1 MQTMSPAELLQTL
14 LQRASASGP
23 AVAGQN
29 PTTPPPLAA
38 ATPLAQAPAPPPPAP
53 SSGSRF
59 GEILKALAP
68 AIFANVAAVQGGPL
82 AAAGVLKGYSQAQQQ
97 KREQAEQQAALDAAN
112 AKYQDEQNI
121 KAAAVRQAAIERAMK
136 FKQDAIAQLP
146 TYTHPADRA
155 AFIQSREQDAQT
167 AFGIPPGWL
176 SGLPP
181 LDTHAQ
187 DQKHAQDFITQ
198 MIKLHGVKGFND
210 LVANDSIIQNY
221 YGDGRSARAQDI
233 WALSGWDVIDP
244 TTGKPMTLPQADVL
258 PNNTASNALIN
269 IRLRTFQKQQGRPAT
284 DDERSR
290 IILQAEQ
297 DSARARQ
304 SNAAGASGQSLDDV
318 PVLSPHVSDYKI
330 AQQLAYGD
338 LTWSQFTRLFAYQ
351 HASSTEKKA
360 IYNTAMQLNPH
371 FSPAKLDAGFKF
383 ATNPGVRKQLAALD
397 NVTAAANDLLKF
409 SEGASRSRWPT
420 LNKVII
426 RGGLLAGDTKY
437 SNFLGA
443 ATAFAD
449 ELSGALGFGNA
460 TDMSRQMGLKMTDW
474 SLSQDQFSHDIR
486 DVVLPFIQRKRD
498 SLVPVGSPEAM
509 YAPQPSGSA
518 TQAPTLSPPRQI
530 RGYTVQVE
538 Q

>member
-1 MQTMSPAELLQTL
+1 VLL
-14 LQRASASGP
+14 
-23 AVAGQN
+23 
-29 PTTPPPLAA
+29 
-38 ATPLAQAPAPPPPAP
+38 
-53 SSGSRF
+53 
-59 GEILKALAP
+59 
-68 AIFANVAAVQGGPL
+68 ANVAAAQGGPA
-82 AAAGVLKGYSQAQQQ
+82 AAAGLLRGYTAAQEQ
-97 KREQAEQQAALDAAN
+97 KRKAAEAQAAVDAAN
-112 AKYQDEQNI
+112 AKTDEERNFKIAQARQAILERGAAFQDAELHRI
-121 KAAAVRQAAIERAMK
+121 AAITDPAARAAAIKTSE
-136 FKQDAIAQLP
+136 DHAQ
-146 TYTHPADRA
+146 R
-155 AFIQSREQDAQT
+155 
-167 AFGIPPGWL
+167 AFGISPGWVNG
-176 SGLPP
+176 SIPP

-187 DQKHAQDFITQ
+187 DQKRAQDFITQ

-210 LVANDSIIQNY
+210 LVANDSIVQNY
-221 YGDGRSARAQDI
+221 YGNGKSARAQDI
-233 WALSGWDVIDP
+233 LALSGWDVIDP
-244 TTGKPMTLPQADVL
+244 NTGKPMALPQTDAL
-258 PNNTASNALIN
+258 PDNTASNALIN
-269 IRLRTFQKQQGRPAT
+269 IRLRMFQKQQGRPAT

-304 SNAAGASGQSLDDV
+304 SNADGASGQSLDDV
-318 PVLSPHVSDYKI
+318 PVLSPHSPDYKI

-351 HASSTEKKA
+351 RTSGKEKKA
-360 IYNTAMQLNPH
+360 IYNTAMQLNPN
-371 FSPAKLDAGFKF
+371 FSPAQFEAGFKF

-397 NVTAAANDLLKF
+397 NVTAAAHDLLKF

-509 YAPQPSGSA
+509 YAPQPSGAA
-518 TQAPTLSPPRQI
+518 TQAPTLSPPRQVH
-530 RGYTVQVE
+530 GYTVQVE